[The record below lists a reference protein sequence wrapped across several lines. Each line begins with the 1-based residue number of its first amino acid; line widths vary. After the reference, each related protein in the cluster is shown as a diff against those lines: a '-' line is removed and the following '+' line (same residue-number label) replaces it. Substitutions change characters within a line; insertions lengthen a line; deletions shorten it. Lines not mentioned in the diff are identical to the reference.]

1 MKKNTTNKFLIGSW
15 VSFYSFD
22 IDSYEYQL
30 DQMREAGLN
39 FNIFPARFGGGMQ
52 DAETWQN
59 GEAQYEARDM
69 YYCMNGGLDEDTQ
82 GGHPVRKG

>member
-30 DQMREAGLN
+30 DKMREAGLN
-39 FNIFPARFGGGMQ
+39 FNIFPEVTIIFILFRFSKSF
-52 DAETWQN
+52 
-59 GEAQYEARDM
+59 YFI
-69 YYCMNGGLDEDTQ
+69 
-82 GGHPVRKG
+82 

>member
-30 DQMREAGLN
+30 DQMR
-39 FNIFPARFGGGMQ
+39 
-52 DAETWQN
+52 
-59 GEAQYEARDM
+59 
-69 YYCMNGGLDEDTQ
+69 
-82 GGHPVRKG
+82 